1 MFYINAVCMNLVMFD
16 VCTCTLDKTGT
27 VESTGGH
34 MFLKFVS
41 NGVVE
46 GRGFYLEY
54 TFEGKLC
61 DRVTCS

>member
-1 MFYINAVCMNLVMFD
+1 MFYINAVCMNVVMFD
-16 VCTCTLDKTGT
+16 VCTLDKTGT

-54 TFEGKLC
+54 TFEGK
-61 DRVTCS
+61 